1 MKNLK
6 YACLTL
12 LVSSFCVFVW
22 LGILPSQAAQPAVQL
37 HTEPALS
44 SVVPDEAPVRITL
57 QAVDATG
64 KALSDVRFNLQ
75 LLTPAKT
82 PWFTSDFPIVEGTTL
97 LEMDV
102 ETANGTLEF
111 EQVMPIR
118 GQYALKAQVTPQ
130 VSGAFEPFE
139 QSLMLSVP
147 ENLVKYKNAAI
158 LAGILLVAGFGSGW
172 IVGGDQVAQAD
183 EIAPQNVRFLLSG
196 ATMVAIAALLIVNI
210 SAELPGHS
218 HGEVYGHGEA
228 HGQAHSHGETAVAS
242 PAPILPSPA
251 PIQRSP
257 NLEIRMPSEQQ
268 ATVGQLASQT
278 VQVINLK
285 TQQPEAKLAVEVKT
299 VALEDGKQMFAY
311 RGTTDSKGQIT
322 WKEQFFDGAPHQ
334 VTATIASSNE
344 AVLQA
349 SQDVEVEAIAP
360 PIYIRLIS
368 LSYYTGVFVISLL
381 TGIWLHKRSAHQ
393 ATLGSH

>member
-1 MKNLK
+1 V
-6 YACLTL
+6 CL
-12 LVSSFCVFVW
+12 FGW
-22 LGILPSQAAQPAVQL
+22 
-37 HTEPALS
+37 ALS

-97 LEMDV
+97 LEMKV

-172 IVGGDQVAQAD
+172 IVGGDQVVQSD

-210 SAELPGHS
+210 SAELPAHSQGEAHS
-218 HGEVYGHGEA
+218 HSEAHSHGEA
-228 HGQAHSHGETAVAS
+228 HGETAVSS
-242 PAPILPSPA
+242 PAS
-251 PIQRSP
+251 IQRSP
-257 NLEIRMPSEQQ
+257 NLEIRMSGEQQ
-268 ATVGQLASQT
+268 ATVGQLANQS
-278 VQVINLK
+278 VQVINVK

-311 RGTTDSKGQIT
+311 RGTTDSQGQIT
-322 WKEQFFDGAPHQ
+322 WQEQFFDGAPHQ
-334 VTATIASSNE
+334 VTATIAGSNE

>member
-172 IVGGDQVAQAD
+172 IVGGDQVVQSD

-210 SAELPGHS
+210 SAELPAHSQGEAHS
-218 HGEVYGHGEA
+218 HSEAHSHGEA
-228 HGQAHSHGETAVAS
+228 HGETAVSS
-242 PAPILPSPA
+242 PAS
-251 PIQRSP
+251 IQRSP
-257 NLEIRMPSEQQ
+257 NLEIRMSGEQQ
-268 ATVGQLASQT
+268 ATVGQLANQS
-278 VQVINLK
+278 VQVINVK

-311 RGTTDSKGQIT
+311 RGTTDSQGQIT
-322 WKEQFFDGAPHQ
+322 WQEQFFDGAPHQ
-334 VTATIASSNE
+334 VTATIAGSNE

-368 LSYYTGVFVISLL
+368 LSYYTGIFVISLL
-381 TGIWLHKRSAHQ
+381 TGIWLHRRSSHQ
-393 ATLGSH
+393 ATLLGH

>member
-97 LEMDV
+97 LEMKV

-172 IVGGDQVAQAD
+172 IVGGDQVVQSD

-210 SAELPGHS
+210 SAELPAHSQGEAHS
-218 HGEVYGHGEA
+218 HSEAHSHGEA
-228 HGQAHSHGETAVAS
+228 HGETAVSS
-242 PAPILPSPA
+242 PAS
-251 PIQRSP
+251 IQRSP
-257 NLEIRMPSEQQ
+257 NLEIRMSGEQQ
-268 ATVGQLASQT
+268 ATVGQLANQS
-278 VQVINLK
+278 VQVINVK

-311 RGTTDSKGQIT
+311 RGTTDSQGQIT
-322 WKEQFFDGAPHQ
+322 WQEQFFDGAPHQ
-334 VTATIASSNE
+334 VTATIAGSNE